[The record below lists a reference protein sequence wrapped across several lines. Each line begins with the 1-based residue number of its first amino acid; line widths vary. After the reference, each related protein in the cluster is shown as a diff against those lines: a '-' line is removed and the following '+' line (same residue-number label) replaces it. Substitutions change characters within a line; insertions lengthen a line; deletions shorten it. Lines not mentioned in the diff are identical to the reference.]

1 MQTLSQTKIEIETD
15 DEVRVRLIAAARD
28 LAPRIAARA
37 ADNERARRIS
47 DETIAEAADAGFFK
61 ILVPKQ
67 RGGYQL
73 DWETQC
79 RVIVALGQGDGSVGW
94 QLSFFILH
102 NWLYLLLPEQAQQE
116 IYGRRGF
123 GIGPVL
129 LAPADVKA
137 RKVEGGYIL
146 SGRSR
151 WATGINHAEWILV
164 GTKVEPEPGEE
175 ARTAMRE
182 FLVPRA
188 DVVVH
193 DTWFTSGM
201 CATGSHDVEYPD
213 IFVPEYRTAD
223 LDASIA
229 GNGLGFKMYD
239 APQYRVPQFVSMIF
253 GATAPQVAIAK
264 GAVDE
269 FHKKVRGYVSP
280 VMGTQTINNIPS
292 LVRLAQAKVR
302 VDAAEQYLY
311 SLARRLLEWAAE
323 GPLTPEQRVM
333 VRAGCAWVAN
343 EAREIVQFVAATA
356 GSSAFM
362 RDQPMQRYLRDI
374 TMMANHFYFD
384 QDTAFEPLGR
394 VMVGLDANTRLS

>member
-1 MQTLSQTKIEIETD
+1 MVATEQKQPYIGRAMKRKEDPRFITGRGNYLDDIVLANMLHAAIVRSPFAHARIRSIDTGAAAGMPGVVGVFTGEDIELPPLPYAWQAAGVENNVNTPSTLAKGEVHWVGDPIAVVVAETIQQARDAAEAIELDLEELPAVSDAEKAVQPGAPQLHENAPNNIVFTWSCGKQEETD
-15 DEVRVRLIAAARD
+15 EGLR
-28 LAPRIAARA
+28 
-37 ADNERARRIS
+37 N
-47 DETIAEAADAGFFK
+47 AEATIRQK
-61 ILVPKQ
+61 I
-67 RGGYQL
+67 R
-73 DWETQC
+73 
-79 RVIVALGQGDGSVGW
+79 
-94 QLSFFILH
+94 
-102 NWLYLLLPEQAQQE
+102 
-116 IYGRRGF
+116 
-123 GIGPVL
+123 
-129 LAPADVKA
+129 KA
-137 RKVEGGYIL
+137 RTDAAPI
-146 SGRSR
+146 
-151 WATGINHAEWILV
+151 
-164 GTKVEPEPGEE
+164 P
-175 ARTAMRE
+175 AR
-182 FLVPRA
+182 P
-188 DVVVH
+188 
-193 DTWFTSGM
+193 
-201 CATGSHDVEYPD
+201 
-213 IFVPEYRTAD
+213 AD

-229 GNGLGFKMYD
+229 GNGQGFKMYD

-311 SLARRLLEWAAE
+311 SLARRLLEWASE

-333 VRAGCAWVAN
+333 VRSGCAWVAN
-343 EAREIVQFVAATA
+343 ESREIVQFVAATA